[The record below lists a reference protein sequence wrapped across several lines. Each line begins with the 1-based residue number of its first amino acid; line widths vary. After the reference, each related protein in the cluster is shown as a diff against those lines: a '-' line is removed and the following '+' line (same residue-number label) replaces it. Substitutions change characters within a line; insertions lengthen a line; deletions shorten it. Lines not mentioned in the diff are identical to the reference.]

1 MKEIKKISPIV
12 VVIVVVVV
20 DVVTCKSHKLF
31 KPTLNK
37 SRDLVDI
44 CISLFSDSPC
54 LVSSM
59 VSLSFFYLALLN
71 YLPIRLRVRN
81 GDRGATIRDNERG
94 HEMHIRL
101 ES

>member
-20 DVVTCKSHKLF
+20 DVVTCKSLKLI

-37 SRDLVDI
+37 SCDLVDI

-59 VSLSFFYLALLN
+59 VSLSSFFFGFTKLSAN
-71 YLPIRLRVRN
+71 
-81 GDRGATIRDNERG
+81 
-94 HEMHIRL
+94 
-101 ES
+101 

>member
-20 DVVTCKSHKLF
+20 DVVLVTCKSLKLI

-59 VSLSFFYLALLN
+59 VSLSFFFFGFTKLSAN
-71 YLPIRLRVRN
+71 
-81 GDRGATIRDNERG
+81 
-94 HEMHIRL
+94 
-101 ES
+101 